1 LKSERGRCQPAGAGT
16 RSRTASDLRE
26 GLAWRRKLLR
36 SRSKPANRHVFC
48 MAAEFVSRGGSGA
61 FEVLSFGR
69 RGYGMHLIA
78 MHQWPIQ
85 FDLVRERQSSTTP
98 SRRYI
103 TARPPRQRFLI
114 GGCGCQR
121 RPLRAGSGLSA
132 SGNIAGQSRHR
143 VRSTARLLPDPEQKS
158 GRPQLNATSRLSRIW
173 YRIRAYDACRTIL
186 TMIAATALLAAC
198 STMPDPA

>member
-1 LKSERGRCQPAGAGT
+1 MSLGVEIRERALSTGRAGT
-16 RSRTASDLRE
+16 RSRTACDLRE

-78 MHQWPIQ
+78 MRPWPIQ
-85 FDLVRERQSSTTP
+85 FDLVRERQSLATP
-98 SRRYI
+98 SRRHT

-114 GGCGCQR
+114 GGCGCQQT
-121 RPLRAGSGLSA
+121 AA
-132 SGNIAGQSRHR
+132 SGTKAVGLLSGDCPEEAVDQRACVEWQGSTHDGRSLGLLRSRKLTFAGFGPPTH
-143 VRSTARLLPDPEQKS
+143 STTPISQA
-158 GRPQLNATSRLSRIW
+158 
-173 YRIRAYDACRTIL
+173 
-186 TMIAATALLAAC
+186 
-198 STMPDPA
+198 